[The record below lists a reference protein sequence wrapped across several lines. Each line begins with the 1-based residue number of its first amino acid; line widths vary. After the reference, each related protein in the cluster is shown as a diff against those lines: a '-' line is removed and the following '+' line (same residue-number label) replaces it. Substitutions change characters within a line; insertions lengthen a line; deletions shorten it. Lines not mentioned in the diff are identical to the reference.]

1 VNSNTAKRAKARRG
15 GFSLAESV
23 VSTLIVGFLLITAS
37 RSVSTSVLTQTKT
50 AEMVKANVLADSL
63 LSEIM
68 SLNYMEPGQ
77 TVSAI
82 TRESGE
88 SGGSKVT
95 YDDVDD
101 FNGWTEQPPQYRDG
115 TAMANLSNWQRRAF
129 VQWITIGVGGTITVS
144 GSESRIKRIQV
155 IVRANGID
163 VVTRQALVT
172 NP

>member
-1 VNSNTAKRAKARRG
+1 
-15 GFSLAESV
+15 
-23 VSTLIVGFLLITAS
+23 
-37 RSVSTSVLTQTKT
+37 
-50 AEMVKANVLADSL
+50 
-63 LSEIM
+63 M